1 MMKRVVELAAKKVPL
16 DSGQYPA
23 FTVLVFKDAQYSH
36 SSLVIRQYGG
46 AFYGRHYAAP
56 SPFTS

>member
-23 FTVLVFKDAQYSH
+23 FTVLVFKDAQYYPQFARDH
-36 SSLVIRQYGG
+36 RVGK
-46 AFYGRHYAAP
+46 
-56 SPFTS
+56 